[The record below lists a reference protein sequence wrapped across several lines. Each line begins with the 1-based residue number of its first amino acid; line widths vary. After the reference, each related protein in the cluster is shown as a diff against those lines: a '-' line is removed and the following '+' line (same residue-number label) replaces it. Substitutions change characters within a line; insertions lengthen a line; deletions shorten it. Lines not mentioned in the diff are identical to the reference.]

1 MTLRIF
7 SPEFTPNYGACCTF
21 NAGLYSSGHKV
32 ALKESL
38 RAGASY
44 GLQFTMCINVY
55 EKLKTN
61 ELFSTTMDGIVFIGE
76 TKKRPQYESDST
88 RRVIDQCNCSNSD
101 AFHFFPNTRPCSPN
115 NKCLNS
121 LKTKFISND
130 FIMANCKCPLQ
141 CNRTIYRTSTSVSS
155 LLGHNSMLKK

>member
-1 MTLRIF
+1 MRSLTLIQRKETRSLTLLTTLLLESVRSIRKRVTLRIF

-44 GLQFTMCINVY
+44 GLQFTMFINVY

-76 TKKRPQYESDST
+76 TKKRP
-88 RRVIDQCNCSNSD
+88 
-101 AFHFFPNTRPCSPN
+101 
-115 NKCLNS
+115 
-121 LKTKFISND
+121 
-130 FIMANCKCPLQ
+130 
-141 CNRTIYRTSTSVSS
+141 
-155 LLGHNSMLKK
+155 